1 MATFSIALPLSN
13 GVGALICGSLVQSL
27 GFFWMY
33 IAAAAIA
40 AGGLLVTMANRAR
53 LK

>member
-13 GVGALICGSLVQSL
+13 GVGALICGSLVQWF
-27 GFFWMY
+27 GFFSMY
-33 IAAAAIA
+33 LALAAFA
-40 AGGLLVTMANRAR
+40 AGGLLITIVNRAR

>member
-13 GVGALICGSLVQSL
+13 GVGALLCGSLVQWAR
-27 GFFWMY
+27 FFWMY
-33 IAAAAIA
+33 AIYANIAV
-40 AGGLLVTMANRAR
+40 GGLLITIVNRAR

>member
-13 GVGALICGSLVQSL
+13 GVGALICGGLVEWV
-27 GFFWMY
+27 GYFWMY
-33 IAAAAIA
+33 LVLGGIA
-40 AGGLLVTMANRAR
+40 AGGLAVTIANRGN